1 MTKENRD
8 AITEEIDVV
17 NNRLA
22 SVQRLDCCSYIELC
36 VAEWEGKG
44 HIGTYAELC
53 AEVESVKEQAKEN
66 YSNYLK
72 ECFFQ
77 NRAKIVENSDLRDA
91 FYYNSDLPTLPNGN
105 KVFDAVFG
113 RALGVWLN
121 CEEKNGITSSLVDI
135 LERFEK
141 EENSIMEAVKLMG
154 IK

>member
-1 MTKENRD
+1 MTKDNRD
-8 AITEEIDVV
+8 AIIEEIDVV

-22 SVQRLDCCSYIELC
+22 SVQRLDCYSYVEWCI
-36 VAEWEGKG
+36 AEWEGKE

-53 AEVESVKEQAKEN
+53 SEVESVKEQAKEN

-72 ECFFQ
+72 EHFFQ
-77 NRAKIVENSDLRDA
+77 KRAKIVENSDLRDA
-91 FYYNSDLPTLPNGN
+91 FYYNSDLPALSNGN

-121 CEEKNGITSSLVDI
+121 CEEKNEITSPLVDV

-141 EENSIMEAVKLMG
+141 EENSIVEAVKLMG